1 MYLYLCTNIQDSYR
15 RDASPFSVSQSPE
28 IKALRWISSE
38 FCIIVR
44 RRGDEAVRKYALG
57 RTDKGVIFFKMHLL
71 DYPQGQLFNGLAD
84 IF

>member
-1 MYLYLCTNIQDSYR
+1 MYIYVCTCVLTFKILIDVMS
-15 RDASPFSVSQSPE
+15 SFFVSQSPE

-57 RTDKGVIFFKMHLL
+57 RTDKGVIFF
-71 DYPQGQLFNGLAD
+71 
-84 IF
+84 